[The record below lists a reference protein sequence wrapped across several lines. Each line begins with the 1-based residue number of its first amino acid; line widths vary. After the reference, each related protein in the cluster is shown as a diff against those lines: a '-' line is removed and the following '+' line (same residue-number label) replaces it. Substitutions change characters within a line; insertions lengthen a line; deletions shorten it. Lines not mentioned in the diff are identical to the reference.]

1 MSGKPL
7 AERDIAFL
15 KVYILGN
22 NAISFAMGVRF
33 GNFTEKK
40 MYIKTDL
47 SEFL

>member
-7 AERDIAFL
+7 TEKDIAFL
-15 KVYILGN
+15 KVYILEN
-22 NAISFAMGVRF
+22 NAISFDRCVKF